1 MYVETV
7 SASFSHPL
15 HQMLFPLSIF
25 FLLCHDLVGF
35 GPFCVNKTYPLAFI
49 ACDSQIPSPADL
61 SLCKDVRF
69 SYSPFIFFDWGV
81 FILCFSLVSHSV
93 VSLLY
98 FHLRQIYCREK
109 DLLSG

>member
-1 MYVETV
+1 
-7 SASFSHPL
+7 
-15 HQMLFPLSIF
+15 MLFPLSIF

-69 SYSPFIFFDWGV
+69 SYSPFSFFDWGWV
-81 FILCFSLVSHSV
+81 Y
-93 VSLLY
+93 SLL
-98 FHLRQIYCREK
+98 FFSFPLCSIFTLFSFVA
-109 DLLSG
+109 DLLQGEGSYF